1 MDRQGAIGLEDNVHA
16 SDLIVGNARGHL
28 PLSGVYAEGAGGIGI
43 KNGVR
48 GGGGDQSSASGR
60 SDSHGVAVQADDAS
74 EILDKI
80 ELAGGQ
86 IGIRATER
94 ERDEYVDIV
103 EVHDVIAAGE
113 VFNVNPFYHIN
124 TA

>member
-48 GGGGDQSSASGR
+48 GGGGDQSSTSGR
-60 SDSHGVAVQADDAS
+60 SDSHGVAVQADDAG
-74 EILDKI
+74 EILNKVKM
-80 ELAGGQ
+80 AGSQ
-86 IGIRATER
+86 TGIRARESER
-94 ERDEYVDIV
+94 AQDVAFAA
-103 EVHDVIAAGE
+103 VHDWNAAG
-113 VFNVNPFYHIN
+113 H
-124 TA
+124 